1 MSNLLENKVAV
12 ITGGGRG
19 IGKAIA
25 VVFLNYGARVVIV
38 DKVFPDDFKQ
48 FTDEYCSKGMT
59 LISKVLD
66 ITNFENTSKIFE
78 EIAKEQG
85 RIDILINN
93 AGITRDKLLLRMS
106 EEDWDLVIN
115 VNLKGAFNATKAV
128 IRIMA
133 GQKYGKIVNISSV
146 IGLIGNFGQ
155 ANYSAS
161 KAGMLGLTKST
172 AKEFAS
178 RNINVNAVAPGFVET
193 EMTET
198 LTEEQKKSYIEVIPM
213 KRGCKPEEVA
223 ELVAFLSSDK
233 ASYITGQVI
242 AVDGG
247 MVM

>member
-1 MSNLLENKVAV
+1 MEKLLENKVAV

-19 IGKAIA
+19 IGRAIA
-25 VVFLNYGARVVIV
+25 VVFLNYGAKVVIA
-38 DKVFPDDFKQ
+38 DKAFPDDFEA
-48 FTDEYCSKGMT
+48 FANEYRSKGMT
-59 LISKVLD
+59 VDARILD
-66 ITNFENTSKIFE
+66 ITNFDETSKIFGD
-78 EIAKEQG
+78 IAKEHG

-93 AGITRDKLLLRMS
+93 AGITRDKLMLRMS
-106 EEDWDLVIN
+106 EEDWDLVLN

-146 IGLIGNFGQ
+146 VGLIGNAGQ

-161 KAGMLGLTKST
+161 KSGMLGLTKST

-193 EMTET
+193 EMTHV
-198 LTEEQKKSYIEVIPM
+198 LTEEQRKAFLEVIPM

-223 ELVAFLSSDK
+223 EVVAFLSSDK
-233 ASYITGQVI
+233 SGYITGQVI
-242 AVDGG
+242 TVDGG

>member
-1 MSNLLENKVAV
+1 MQNLLENKVAI

-19 IGKAIA
+19 IGRAIA
-25 VVFLNYGARVVIV
+25 ATFLNYGAKVVIL
-38 DKVFPDDFKQ
+38 DKVFPDDFESFANEQ
-48 FTDEYCSKGMT
+48 RSKGLTMS
-59 LISKVLD
+59 SKILD
-66 ITNFENTSKIFE
+66 ITDFGETAKIFE

-106 EEDWDLVIN
+106 EDDWDLVIK

-128 IRIMA
+128 IRTMA

-146 IGLIGNFGQ
+146 VGLIGNAGQ

-172 AKEFAS
+172 AKEFGS
-178 RNINVNAVAPGFVET
+178 RNINVNAIAPGFVET
-193 EMTET
+193 EMTHV
-198 LTEEQKKSYIEVIPM
+198 LTEEQRKAFLDVIPM
-213 KRGCKPEEVA
+213 KRGCKPEEIAEVA
-223 ELVAFLSSDK
+223 AFLSSDM
-233 ASYITGQVI
+233 AGYITGQVI
-242 AVDGG
+242 TVDGG

>member
-1 MSNLLENKVAV
+1 MQNLLENKVAI
-12 ITGGGRG
+12 ITGGARG
-19 IGKAIA
+19 IGRAIA
-25 VVFLNYGARVVIV
+25 SVFLQYGAKIVIV
-38 DKVFPDDFKQ
+38 DKVFPGDFET
-48 FTDEYCSKGMT
+48 FAGEYRSKGLT
-59 LISKVLD
+59 LESKNLD
-66 ITNFENTSKIFE
+66 ITSFEETSKTFE

-106 EEDWDLVIN
+106 EEDWDLVLK
-115 VNLKGAFNATKAV
+115 VNLKGTFNAIKAV

-146 IGLIGNFGQ
+146 IGLMGNAGQ

-193 EMTET
+193 DMTLA
-198 LTEEQKKSYIEVIPM
+198 LTDEQRKAYLDFIPM

-223 ELVAFLSSDK
+223 EVVAFLSSDK
-233 ASYITGQVI
+233 SGYITGQVI
-242 AVDGG
+242 TVDGG